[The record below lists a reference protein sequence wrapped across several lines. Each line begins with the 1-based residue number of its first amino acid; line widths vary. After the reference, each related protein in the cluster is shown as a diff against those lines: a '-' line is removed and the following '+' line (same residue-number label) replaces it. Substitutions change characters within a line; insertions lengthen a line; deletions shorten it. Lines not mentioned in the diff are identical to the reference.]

1 MPRIA
6 YVNGRYVPHAK
17 AMVHVEDRGYL
28 FADGIYEVC
37 LIKDGEILDLD
48 LHLDRLQ
55 RSLGELRIAEPMS
68 RKALAM
74 VMGETVRR
82 NHVDFGLLYLQI
94 TRGVAHRDHA
104 FPKGVRPSLVMLAWP
119 TDPERGPKLA
129 KKGVKVITLPDI
141 RWQRRDIKSVSLLPN
156 VLAKQQAREAGAYEA
171 WMVDEKGFVTEGTST
186 NAWIVTQDG
195 TIVTRDLS
203 HAILSG
209 VTRLTALEI
218 AKKEGLKFVERP
230 FTVAEALKA
239 KEAFQTST
247 TLLVVPVVEI
257 DGKKIGTGKPGPVAR
272 KLRAGYG
279 SAYGT

>member
-6 YVNGRYVPHAK
+6 YVNGRYVPHAN

-28 FADGIYEVC
+28 FADGVYEVC
-37 LIKDGEILDLD
+37 LVKDGEILDLD
-48 LHLDRLQ
+48 LHLDRLW

-68 RKALAM
+68 RKALGM
-74 VMGETVRR
+74 VMAEIVRR
-82 NHVDFGLLYLQI
+82 NYVDFGLLYLQI

-104 FPKGVRPSLVMLAWP
+104 FPQGVRPSLVMLAWP

-141 RWQRRDIKSVSLLPN
+141 RWERRDIKSISLLPN
-156 VLAKQQAREAGAYEA
+156 ILAKQQAREAGAFEA
-171 WMVDEKGFVTEGTST
+171 WMVDDKGFVTEGTST
-186 NAWIVTQDG
+186 NAWIVTGDG
-195 TIVTRDLS
+195 TIVTRNLS

-230 FTVAEALKA
+230 FTVAETVKA

-257 DGKKIGTGKPGPVAR
+257 DGKKIGTGKPGPIAR
-272 KLRAGYG
+272 KLRAGYR
-279 SAYGT
+279 SAYGA

>member
-1 MPRIA
+1 
-6 YVNGRYVPHAK
+6 
-17 AMVHVEDRGYL
+17 
-28 FADGIYEVC
+28 
-37 LIKDGEILDLD
+37 
-48 LHLDRLQ
+48 
-55 RSLGELRIAEPMS
+55 
-68 RKALAM
+68 
-74 VMGETVRR
+74 
-82 NHVDFGLLYLQI
+82 
-94 TRGVAHRDHA
+94 
-104 FPKGVRPSLVMLAWP
+104 MLAWP

-129 KKGVKVITLPDI
+129 EKGVKVVTLPDI
-141 RWQRRDIKSVSLLPN
+141 RWQRRDIKSISLLPN
-156 VLAKQQAREAGAYEA
+156 ILAKQQAREAGAFEA
-171 WMVDEKGFVTEGTST
+171 WMVDEDGFVTEGTST
-186 NAWIVTQDG
+186 NAWIVTSDG

-257 DGKKIGTGKPGPVAR
+257 DGKKIGNGRPGPVTR

-279 SAYGT
+279 A